1 MYNQWSFHKKKT
13 VWGRNS
19 FYAKQ
24 IVLFYI
30 CTGPKPTVSNHAFED
45 LLGSQGFSSSSKSN
59 EPKTIGSMRK
69 QILAEDM
76 DPDKLKVCSYRLDPD
91 KLKVCSYRLDPDKL
105 KVCSYRLD
113 LDKLKVCS
121 YRLDP
126 DKLKVCSYRLDPDK
140 LKVCRLDFFV
150 IDTEANTCRI
160 YLK

>member
-1 MYNQWSFHKKKT
+1 MIALDILFDNGNTCIINGHFIKKKN

-69 QILAEDM
+69 QLLAEDM
-76 DPDKLKVCSYRLDPD
+76 DP
-91 KLKVCSYRLDPDKL
+91 
-105 KVCSYRLD
+105 
-113 LDKLKVCS
+113 DKLKVCS

-160 YLK
+160 Y